1 MALSWGFVTS
11 LTASNRVLLA
21 QLNGSLVLLDL
32 HKGRCKD
39 ASAVQLFQGCSYTS
53 SSFWHTLTLEFLRA
67 KWRHLLY
74 LLSQWK

>member
-1 MALSWGFVTS
+1 MPSPSFVPLMNNNLLMALSWGFVTS

-21 QLNGSLVLLDL
+21 QLNGSLALLDL

-53 SSFWHTLTLEFLRA
+53 SIFGTP
-67 KWRHLLY
+67 
-74 LLSQWK
+74 